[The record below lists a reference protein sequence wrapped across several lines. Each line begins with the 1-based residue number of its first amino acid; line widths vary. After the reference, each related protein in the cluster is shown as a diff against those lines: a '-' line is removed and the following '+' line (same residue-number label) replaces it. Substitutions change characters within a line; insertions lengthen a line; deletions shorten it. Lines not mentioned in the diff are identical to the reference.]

1 MNSSIKSIIKDSAI
15 EKYVRY
21 IHSLVGRNFSKEF
34 YAFYNCLFEN
44 ELKSKDE
51 IQNLQLNKMQEICVK
66 AYNYI
71 DFYKKKFDDFDFHP
85 SQLKT
90 LEDVKKIPTLSKD
103 EFRANPKAL
112 IYSNYRGRI
121 HQSFTSGTSG
131 TSLSVYGNKNVNDRE
146 RAAICYQWARVGY
159 EPMDGR
165 IEFRGFIKNNK
176 DYIYVPDEKVLRI
189 NIIKL
194 GVENIK
200 RVVQKMRDSGY
211 KFIHGY
217 PSAIFKFYKL
227 LYSNNLIF
235 EPIGILFSS
244 EILYKWQYDFIDDLV
259 PNSKK
264 ICHYGSVEKVV
275 LGAWT
280 EERKYSF
287 IPTYGFAET
296 DEITNEI
303 IGTGFINDVMP
314 LIRYRLKDSAEGLTE
329 APLDVSK
336 TLFPVIEN
344 IAGRLEDLTYTTKG
358 AAVPPAI
365 VTFPFKKLQ
374 YLNACKLVQ
383 NNMASFELMVEAK
396 ENSSSRNE
404 AVDVRNKLLT
414 IYGDNAKISITFV
427 NKIQPEKSGK
437 FRWIECK
444 FQPL

>member
-15 EKYVRY
+15 EKYARY
-21 IHSLVGRNFSKEF
+21 IHSIVGRNFSKEF

-51 IQNLQLNKMQEICVK
+51 IRNLQLNKMQEVCVK

-90 LEDVKKIPTLSKD
+90 LEDIKKIPTLSKD

-131 TSLSVYGNKNVNDRE
+131 TSLSVYGNKNVVDRE
-146 RAAICYQWARVGY
+146 WAAICYQWARVGY

-165 IEFRGFIKNNK
+165 IEFRGFVKNNK
-176 DYIYVPDEKVLRI
+176 DYIFVPNEKVIRI

-194 GVENIK
+194 SEENIR
-200 RVVQKMRDSGY
+200 RVVQKIRKSGY
-211 KFIHGY
+211 KYIHGY
-217 PSAIFKFYKL
+217 PSAIYKFYKL
-227 LYSNNLIF
+227 LSSINQLP
-235 EPIGILFSS
+235 EPVGILFSS
-244 EILYKWQYDFIDDLV
+244 EVIYDWQYDFINELV
-259 PNSKK
+259 PHSKK
-264 ICHYGSVEKVV
+264 ICHYGSVEKVAI
-275 LGAWT
+275 GAWT

-287 IPTYGFAET
+287 IPTYGLVEADEVT
-296 DEITNEI
+296 DEI

-314 LIRYRLKDSAEGLTE
+314 LIRYKLKDSVAGFTE
-329 APLDVSK
+329 VPLNNRR
-336 TLFPVIEN
+336 TLFPVISK
-344 IAGRLEDLTYTTKG
+344 ISGRLEDLTYTTNG
-358 AAVPPAI
+358 VMIPPAI
-365 VTFPFKKLQ
+365 VTFPFKNLLHLQ
-374 YLNACKLVQ
+374 ACKLIQ
-383 NNMASFELMVEAK
+383 NNITNFELLVEAFEDSNSKK
-396 ENSSSRNE
+396 E
-404 AVDVRNKLLT
+404 AYDVRDKLLT
-414 IYGDNAKISITFV
+414 VYGHDAKISISFV